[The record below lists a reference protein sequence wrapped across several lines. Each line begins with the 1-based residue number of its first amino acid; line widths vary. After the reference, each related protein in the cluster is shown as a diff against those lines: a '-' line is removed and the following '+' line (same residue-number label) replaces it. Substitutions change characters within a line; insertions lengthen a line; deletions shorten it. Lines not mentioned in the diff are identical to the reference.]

1 MNGLFEYSRF
11 TVLQSRPGAGDA
23 PLCRLVVGVPASAL
37 IDLVSKYPNH
47 AVDGRRSPK
56 VAKAIE
62 AQLPEQE
69 AAIRGYF
76 VEKGD
81 PIPPSAKIKFQPE
94 VSGPAS
100 AEYEGKSPDFVSGD
114 GKQFWIEWLLRG

>member
-1 MNGLFEYSRF
+1 MDGLFEYSRF
-11 TVLQSRPGAGDA
+11 TVLQARPGAQDP
-23 PLCRLVVGVPASAL
+23 PLCRLVVGVPAPAI
-37 IDLVSKYPNH
+37 IDRVSKHPNN
-47 AVDGRRSPK
+47 AGDGRRSPK
-56 VAKAIE
+56 VAKSIK
-62 AQLPEQE
+62 AQLSKQE

-94 VSGPAS
+94 GSGPVS
-100 AEYEGKSPDFVSGD
+100 TEYEGKSPDFVSED

>member
-1 MNGLFEYSRF
+1 MNGLFEYARF

-23 PLCRLVVGVPASAL
+23 PLCRLVVGVPASAI
-37 IDLVSKYPNH
+37 IDLVTKYPSN

-56 VAKAIE
+56 VAKSIE
-62 AQLPEQE
+62 TQLPIQE
-69 AAIRGYF
+69 AAIRDYF
-76 VEKGD
+76 AERGD
-81 PIPPSAKIKFQPE
+81 PITPSAKIKFQPE

-100 AEYEGKSPDFVSGD
+100 AEYEGKSPDFVSED